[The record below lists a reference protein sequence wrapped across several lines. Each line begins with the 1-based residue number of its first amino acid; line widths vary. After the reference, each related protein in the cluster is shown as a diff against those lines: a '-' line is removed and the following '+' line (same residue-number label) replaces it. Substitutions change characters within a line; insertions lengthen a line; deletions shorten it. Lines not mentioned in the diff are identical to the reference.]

1 MNIQITRIAKLFKNM
16 FENEID
22 MTDIEKTSNKYDPAF
37 NSRCLAAYALEMK
50 TGIDNDVAAKCVTD
64 GYNDYGIDAVYKD
77 DNGKV
82 LYVVQAKWNQSG
94 QETISQGDSLKFISG
109 IEQILNMDFS
119 GCNTKLLDKQA
130 EIESAITDMEYKIEM
145 IIIYTSKNPCPK
157 ETIDG
162 IEKLKGKINDEC
174 NELLLAEVIK
184 LSEIYES
191 LSNATANQDIM
202 FDDMILSDWGVM
214 HDGEKDRGYY
224 GMIEAST
231 VAAWWQK
238 YGNKLLAKNI
248 RFFKG
253 DTEVNNGILKC
264 IQENPEEF
272 CYYNNGIKIVA
283 NKITRKL
290 AHSVDRKNGL
300 FRLEGVSIVN
310 GAQTTG
316 SIGKAYIINKD
327 AVSRAKL
334 MVQIISLENSN
345 SEFGEMIT
353 KLSNTQNKIDN
364 KAFASMDPFQ
374 EKLRRDLLMD
384 GIEYIYKDGDTSSGD
399 KICNIDEATVS
410 IGCFQDDIGLVTIV
424 KSAIGSIYD
433 DIEKPPYK
441 KIFNTSTNAY
451 LLWNTVRVSRVFNDI
466 NGQYQKKHNGVYKLT
481 SIHGNRMLLH
491 LVFRELKQ
499 CNDFTKEYIEINTT
513 TIENMV
519 SKYIDKLVQVKNKL
533 YPDAYPA
540 NIYKNVG
547 RCRKMMNYIEKTE
560 SERELK
566 SNV

>member
-1 MNIQITRIAKLFKNM
+1 MNIKITRIAKLFKNM

-22 MTDIEKTSNKYDPAF
+22 MTDIEKTSNKYDSVF

-64 GYNDYGIDAVYKD
+64 GYNDDGIDAVYKD

-94 QETISQGDSLKFISG
+94 QGTISQGDSLKFISG
-109 IEQILNMDFS
+109 IEKILNMDFS
-119 GCNTKLLDKQA
+119 DCNTKLLDKQD

-157 ETIDG
+157 ETTAG

-191 LSNATANQDIM
+191 LSNATVNQDIV
-202 FDDMILSDWGVM
+202 FDDMFLSDWGVM
-214 HDGEKDRGYY
+214 RDGEKDRGYY

-316 SIGKAYIINKD
+316 SIGKAYIINED

-364 KAFASMDPFQ
+364 KAFVSMDPFQ

-410 IGCFQDDIGLVTIV
+410 IGCFQDDIGLVTVV

-451 LLWNTVRVSRVFNDI
+451 LLWNTVRVSRAFNDI
-466 NGQYQKKHNGVYKLT
+466 NGQYQKRHNGVYKLT

-513 TIENMV
+513 IIENMV

-560 SERELK
+560 SE
-566 SNV
+566 

>member
-1 MNIQITRIAKLFKNM
+1 M
-16 FENEID
+16 
-22 MTDIEKTSNKYDPAF
+22 
-37 NSRCLAAYALEMK
+37 
-50 TGIDNDVAAKCVTD
+50 
-64 GYNDYGIDAVYKD
+64 
-77 DNGKV
+77 
-82 LYVVQAKWNQSG
+82 QAKWNQSG

>member
-1 MNIQITRIAKLFKNM
+1 MNIQITRIAKLFKSKFESEINM
-16 FENEID
+16 SD
-22 MTDIEKTSNKYDPAF
+22 VDVSSDKYNNIF

-50 TGIDNDVAAKCVTD
+50 TGIEDDVAAKCVTD
-64 GYNDYGIDAVYKD
+64 GYNDGGIDAVYKD
-77 DNGKV
+77 ERGKV
-82 LYVVQAKWNQSG
+82 LYVVQAKWSQSG
-94 QETISQGDSLKFISG
+94 QGTISQGDSLKFISG
-109 IEQILNMDFS
+109 IEKILNMDFS
-119 GCNTKLLDKQA
+119 DCNKKLMNKQT

-145 IIIYTSKNPCPK
+145 IIIYTSKNRCPK

-174 NELLLAEVIK
+174 NELLLSEVIK

-191 LSNATANQDIM
+191 LSNAAANQDIVL
-202 FDDMILSDWGVM
+202 DDMLLNDWGVI
-214 HDGEKDRGYY
+214 HDGERERGYY
-224 GMIEAST
+224 GMMEAIT
-231 VAAWWQK
+231 VADWWQK

-264 IQENPEEF
+264 IQENPDEF

-283 NKITRKL
+283 NKIIRKL
-290 AHSVDRKNGL
+290 AYSSERKNGL

-316 SIGKAYIINKD
+316 SIGKAYMINKD

-334 MVQIISLENSN
+334 MVQIISLENTQN
-345 SEFGEMIT
+345 EFGEMIT

-410 IGCFQDDIGLVTIV
+410 VGCFQDDIGLVTVV
-424 KSAIGSIYD
+424 KSSIGSIYD

-441 KIFNTSTNAY
+441 MIFNSSTNAY
-451 LLWNTVRVSRVFNDI
+451 LLWNTVRISRMFNCI
-466 NGQYQKKHNGVYKLT
+466 NGQYQKNHSGVYKLT

-499 CNDFTKEYIEINTT
+499 GTDFKKEYKEIDSSIIES
-513 TIENMV
+513 MV
-519 SKYIDKLVQVKNKL
+519 SKYIEILVQVKNKL

-547 RCRKMMNYIEKTE
+547 RCRKIMNYIEEIEKDE
-560 SERELK
+560 
-566 SNV
+566 